1 MTTSSSN
8 SRLINDSAR
17 CQHRTSTG
25 KRCRLRVVDSRSGL
39 CFRHA
44 SQASSRLDEA
54 NLRSALADDVTEFQS
69 AHDINEFLSRLLL
82 MLSENRV
89 SPRRAA
95 VLAYVCNLLLR
106 TLPLMAHET
115 EDPGDGFTHMDVSL
129 PGVDFGDLPRPKR
142 DIIPAPGPL
151 VPAQS

>member
-44 SQASSRLDEA
+44 SQASNRLDEA
-54 NLRSALADDVTEFQS
+54 DVRSALAGELAEFQS

-106 TLPLMAHET
+106 TLPVMDRET
-115 EDPGDGFTHMDVSL
+115 TDPNADFTRIDIS
-129 PGVDFGDLPRPKR
+129 LPRPV
-142 DIIPAPGPL
+142 DPASYQPNS
-151 VPAQS
+151 VPEPTRQ